1 MSALPISDLDFLVY
15 GPRNPL
21 GRVPPQ
27 HYERSWRNAQQGA
40 LTICFFGRYSSVHRL
55 RGSVQIRWRSLVADR
70 LPHGIQIGLHHE
82 VRSFGSSSFGNRR
95 RRGDHH
101 AGWVDR
107 GLRSSRRSPRNHDTH
122 HHRNNESVTD
132 NDGARVAAGP
142 AATTS
147 WGADGKGPAH
157 RPRTTQ
163 PVLTPGDC
171 APGADGPSWR
181 QLAPPLRA
189 AGRGHHPKLVRQVR
203 NDAT

>member
-21 GRVPPQ
+21 GRVQPQ

-40 LTICFFGRYSSVHRL
+40 LTICFFGRYSSVHRR
-55 RGSVQIRWRSLVADR
+55 RGSAQIRWRSLVADR

-101 AGWVDR
+101 AGWVNR

-122 HHRNNESVTD
+122 HHRNNESD
-132 NDGARVAAGP
+132 NDGARVAAGA

-147 WGADGKGPAH
+147 CGADGKRPAH
-157 RPRTTQ
+157 RPRTTK
-163 PVLTPGDC
+163 PVLTLGDC

-181 QLAPPLRA
+181 QLATAA
-189 AGRGHHPKLVRQVR
+189 AGCRPRHCPKLVRQIR